1 MMREDFSAC
10 PKCDF
15 PALYSEFMR
24 YLETEV
30 SCPMCTIAISRNDV
44 KKIVDIEKYL
54 RISDDK

>member
-1 MMREDFSAC
+1 
-10 PKCDF
+10 
-15 PALYSEFMR
+15 
-24 YLETEV
+24 LETEV